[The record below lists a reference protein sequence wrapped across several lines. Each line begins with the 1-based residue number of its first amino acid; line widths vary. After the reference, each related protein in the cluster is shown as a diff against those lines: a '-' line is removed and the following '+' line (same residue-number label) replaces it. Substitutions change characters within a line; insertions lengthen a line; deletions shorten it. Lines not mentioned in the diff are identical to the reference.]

1 MTKIIL
7 AVFAPFLMI
16 IFFTR
21 VTFNHYVGTLLT
33 LGIIL
38 AIFKGYDEPLFVLI
52 TWIFSV
58 IAGFIASSRMMKKLK
73 EMTKQKYS

>member
-21 VTFNHYVGTLLT
+21 VTFNHYIATVLT

-38 AIFKGYDEPLFVLI
+38 AIFKGYGEPTLVLI

-58 IAGFIASSRMMKKLK
+58 LAGFVVSARMMKKLK
-73 EMTKQKYS
+73 DKNKQKYS

>member
-1 MTKIIL
+1 
-7 AVFAPFLMI
+7 MI

-21 VTFNHYVGTLLT
+21 VTFNHYIATVLT

-38 AIFKGYDEPLFVLI
+38 AIFKGYGEPTLVLI

-58 IAGFIASSRMMKKLK
+58 LAGFVVSARMMKKLK
-73 EMTKQKYS
+73 DKNKQKYS